1 MDTGSDNASSAN
13 GRAMTPP
20 LIWLD
25 QEWITVVLKNE
36 YRGLESSFRKGNRK
50 CVFLAD
56 LLKGESAAYRYPNKF
71 IERPTSGGGRKKM
84 PPLKGETYLTG
95 LNVMRLPAVLWFGES
110 MPTLTCD
117 AVWPGGVVT

>member
-1 MDTGSDNASSAN
+1 MNTGSGNTSSAN
-13 GRAMTPP
+13 DRAMTPP

-25 QEWITVVLKNE
+25 PKWITVVLKNE
-36 YRGLESSFRKGNRK
+36 YRGLESSLRKGNRK
-50 CVFLAD
+50 CLFLAD
-56 LLKGESAAYRYPNKF
+56 LLKGESSAHRYPNKF

-95 LNVMRLPAVLWFGES
+95 LNVMHSPAGLWFGES
-110 MPTLTCD
+110 MPTLTWD